1 MKTTNIKINIL
12 MIITLACAILGM
24 SGCASLFPTT
34 GARRSTSVVE
44 FLYPN
49 RQPFVEP
56 AIPTLSL
63 PMRVG
68 VAFVPSRTEFGA
80 ASPQMPEAMKN
91 MLMRTVSEQF
101 KKLPYVRGIE
111 LIPTQYLRPGGS
123 FNNLD
128 QLRSLL
134 GIDVIALIAY
144 DQQQNTTGTPL
155 VLSYWTIIG
164 AFTMPAEKNATATL
178 MDAAVF
184 DIASR
189 KLLFRA
195 ASADVTN
202 HRSSAVGMTDQLLK
216 DSHEGFNN
224 ATVSLSQ
231 NLQVALD
238 DFKVRIKE
246 SPEEVKVVAKPGY
259 NLAAG
264 AFGGWEVAALA
275 IFALL
280 ALTQSHIRK
289 NTNLKNNET
298 LS

>member
-1 MKTTNIKINIL
+1 MHHTSPMKTSTIKILIL
-12 MIITLACAILGM
+12 VILASATLWM
-24 SGCASLFPTT
+24 SGCASLFPST

-49 RQPFVEP
+49 KQPFVEP

-123 FNNLD
+123 FDNLD

-134 GIDVIALIAY
+134 GIDVIVLIAY

-195 ASADVTN
+195 ASSDVTN
-202 HRSSAVGMTDQLLK
+202 HRSSAVGTTDQLLM
-216 DSHEGFNN
+216 DSHESFNN
-224 ATVSLSQ
+224 AAANLGK

-264 AFGGWEVAALA
+264 ALGGWEVAGMVMFCVLALA
-275 IFALL
+275 GSFR
-280 ALTQSHIRK
+280 RK
-289 NTNLKNNET
+289 PAKRGEG
-298 LS
+298 